1 MRNNAAIGTM
11 APRFPD
17 GLATGGFAGQLSA
30 MHRREMLRWSAGAAL
45 AAAFPR
51 PRRASARKLERI
63 GLQLYTVRAA
73 MARDVEG
80 TLARVAE
87 IGYREV
93 EFAGYFDRTP
103 AAVKAAVA
111 SAGLAAP
118 AAHVPY
124 ETLGDGWDA
133 VLATAA
139 AIGHSAVLVAWIP
152 REERADLDGWKR
164 VAERFNQA
172 GERAREAGLGFG
184 YHNHGYEFAPLGG
197 QVPYDVLLTATDPA
211 LVTFEMDLYWTV
223 QGGGDP
229 LAWFATHPGRFP
241 FVHVK
246 DSGGPPDHRMVDLGR
261 GTIDFAAIF
270 ARSDQAGIRHYFVEH
285 DEPPDPFPFC
295 RDAFAH
301 LRDLEF

>member
-1 MRNNAAIGTM
+1 MR
-11 APRFPD
+11 
-17 GLATGGFAGQLSA
+17 
-30 MHRREMLRWSAGAAL
+30 RREMLRWSAGAVL
-45 AAAFPR
+45 AATIRLPR
-51 PRRASARKLERI
+51 SADSRKLERV

-73 MARDVEG
+73 MAQDVEG

-103 AAVKAAVA
+103 AAVKAALA
-111 SAGLAAP
+111 NAGLDAP

-124 ETLGDGWDA
+124 EALGDGWDQ

-139 AIGHSAVLVAWIP
+139 SIGHSAVLVAWIP

-164 VAERFNQA
+164 VAERFSRA
-172 GERAREAGLGFG
+172 GERARAAGLRFG
-184 YHNHGYEFAPLGG
+184 YHNHGYEFAPLEG
-197 QVPYDVLLTATDPA
+197 QVPYDVLLTSTDPA

-223 QGGGDP
+223 KGGGDP
-229 LAWFATHPGRFP
+229 LAWFAAHPGRFP

-246 DSGGPPDHRMVDLGR
+246 DSSGPPDHRMVDLGR

-270 ARSDQAGIRHYFVEH
+270 ARSDQAGIRHNFVEH
-285 DEPPDPFPFC
+285 DEPRDPFAFC
-295 RDAFAH
+295 RDAFAYV
-301 LRDLEF
+301 RSLEF